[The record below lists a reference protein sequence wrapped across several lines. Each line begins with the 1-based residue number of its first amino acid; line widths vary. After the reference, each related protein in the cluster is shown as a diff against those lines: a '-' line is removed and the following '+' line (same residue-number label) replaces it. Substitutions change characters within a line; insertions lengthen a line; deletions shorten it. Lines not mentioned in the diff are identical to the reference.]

1 MITNDKRIEAIET
14 RIKQL
19 RAQKQ
24 QVEARKRA
32 EESKRKRS
40 DDLRRKIL
48 VGAVILA
55 RVERGE
61 FSASELNEFM
71 DQALV
76 KADERHL
83 FGLPQRDDGVA
94 TPPSSEDKVK
104 HASKSAS
111 TPDHCDPP
119 KVEQNRKKAVQV
131 AEPVAPAI
139 GPDSLF

>member
-1 MITNDKRIEAIET
+1 MSTNDKRIEAIET

-40 DDLRRKIL
+40 DELRRKIL
-48 VGAVILA
+48 VGTVMLA

-61 FSASELNEFM
+61 LPMSELHEM
-71 DQALV
+71 LDQALV
-76 KADERHL
+76 KADERQL
-83 FGLPQRDDGVA
+83 FELPQRGDEADRH
-94 TPPSSEDKVK
+94 TSTESKVK
-104 HASKSAS
+104 QLSKPVSS
-111 TPDHCDPP
+111 TGQCDPA
-119 KVEQNRKKAVQV
+119 KGKQNRTKVVQVVEQTT
-131 AEPVAPAI
+131 PTS